1 MTSPPPFA
9 LRAFAALALA
19 SIWLGTLT
27 PAAFAV
33 MPDEVLADPALE
45 TRARNLSQELRCLVC
60 QNQSIDDSAAPLARD
75 LRIIVRERLS
85 QGDTDRQVI
94 DYLVLRYGN
103 YVLLKPPL
111 QADTVLLWI
120 GPGIV
125 LAIAGTVFVAYA
137 RRRGSFPETAAAPL
151 SEGERQQLA
160 ALAGDSLT

>member
-1 MTSPPPFA
+1 MTFLAKSAARAVAVFA
-9 LRAFAALALA
+9 LVCTG
-19 SIWLGTLT
+19 LGTLT

-45 TRARNLSQELRCLVC
+45 ARARSLSLDLRCLVC

-85 QGDTDRQVI
+85 QGDTDQQVI

-111 QADTVLLWI
+111 QADTVFLWI
-120 GPGIV
+120 GPGLI
-125 LAIAGTVFVAYA
+125 LAIAGAVFVAYA
-137 RRRGSFPETAAAPL
+137 RRRGSFPETPNTPL
-151 SEGERQQLA
+151 SEAEHQQLA
-160 ALAGDSLT
+160 ALAEDSLR